1 MHSANKVIFFVGTL
15 GSGGLERFVT
25 RVSLEAANRSLF
37 TPVVVCL
44 AKREGVFLE
53 PLEQRGIRVL
63 QAPKKWQRNMKALM
77 KLRKMIKQEKA
88 SIVHSQVNFS
98 LLQQCVASLFTGAIF
113 MVTERNTYPLRG
125 MDRLRRLVQFYGLK
139 LMGVHYS
146 ANSVEVARHL
156 SRLLWYPVGNIPVI
170 PNGVDIPDLTAVN
183 RNELRARQGWQADDF
198 VVGYVARFAA
208 HKGHHYF
215 LEVMQ
220 HVAKK
225 LGGRLKICFVG
236 DGPVRKDIEKAVY
249 DAGLQDQVMFT
260 GIVSNLPD
268 YYAAFD
274 CTALLS
280 AYEGMPNVVIEA
292 MAFGLPV
299 VANPAGNVRE
309 LFAGDCGV
317 INLDTDAAETAIHF
331 LDLESQSQLRYHYG
345 HNARKK
351 IAQQYS
357 IDNTLRLLCYEYG
370 FEQ

>member
-25 RVSLEAANRSLF
+25 RVSIEAANRSLF
-37 TPVVVCL
+37 TPVVICL
-44 AKREGVFLE
+44 AKREGIFF
-53 PLEQRGIRVL
+53 EQLVQLDIRVL
-63 QAPKKWQRNMKALM
+63 HAPVNWQRSIKSLW
-77 KLRKMIKQEKA
+77 KLRALIRQEGA
-88 SIVHSQVNFS
+88 DIIHSQVNFS
-98 LLQQCVASLFTGAIF
+98 LLQQWIATLFTGAMF

-125 MDRLRRLVQFYGLK
+125 MERMRRLVQFYGLK

-156 SRLLWYPVGNIPVI
+156 SRMLWYPERNIPVI
-170 PNGVDIPDLTAVN
+170 PNGVDIPDLNAVN

-198 VVGYVARFAA
+198 VVGYVARFAE
-208 HKGHHYF
+208 HKGHRYF
-215 LEVMQ
+215 VQVMQ
-220 HVAKK
+220 HVSKK
-225 LGGRLKICFVG
+225 LGGHLKICFVG
-236 DGPVRKDIEKAVY
+236 DGPVRKDIEKAVN
-249 DAGLQDQVMFT
+249 DAGLREQVMFT
-260 GIVSNLPD
+260 GIVSNMTD

-299 VANPAGNVRE
+299 VANPVGNVRE
-309 LFAGDCGV
+309 LFADDCGV

-345 HNARKK
+345 QKARKK
-351 IAQQYS
+351 IAKQYS
-357 IDNTLRLLCYEYG
+357 IANTLSLLCHEYG